1 MGTFYTFSQ
10 FASLNEGG
18 AAIKSSRSIR
28 EDEYPATLDSI
39 KQILLPY
46 LGIDENSNEYLV
58 IGSVGK
64 KPNPEDVSG
73 DLDLGFE
80 WIKTAKMLGV
90 STKRE
95 VLDLLS
101 EELKEK
107 LPADLGFEPEMN
119 LMIGLNI
126 LSIGWPIKGDPKFG
140 VVQLDLIP
148 LSDLEWASF
157 AYYSPD
163 YRRGESKYKS
173 AHRNWLFQSILS
185 AMKDVITKDETGEP
199 LDIDTYLFDFSD
211 GLFKT
216 RKSFQGKSGRLKNP
230 VKVDGAQRE
239 LITSSPQEFLNFA
252 MGAGFSPDEV
262 KTFEDLLAAIKSPKF
277 KNKQNR
283 SEIGTEFKRYLERT
297 PLIMPPEIDSLQ

>member
-1 MGTFYTFSQ
+1 MGTIHTFSQ
-10 FASLNEGG
+10 FSSLNEGG
-18 AAIKSSRSIR
+18 AAIKTSRSIR

-101 EELKEK
+101 KELKEK
-107 LPADLGFEPEMN
+107 LPADLGFDPEMN

-126 LSIGWPIKGDPKFG
+126 LSIGWPIKGDPRFG

-185 AMKDVITKDETGEP
+185 AMKDVITKDKDGEP

-216 RKSFQGKSGRLKNP
+216 RKSFQGKRGRLKNP
-230 VKVDGAQRE
+230 VKVDGVQRE

-252 MGAGFSPDEV
+252 MGPGFSPDEV

-283 SEIGTEFKRYLERT
+283 SEIGIEFKRYLERT

>member
-1 MGTFYTFSQ
+1 MGSIYTFSQ
-10 FASLNEGG
+10 FTSVNEGG
-18 AAIKSSRSIR
+18 AAIKTSRSIR

-39 KQILLPY
+39 KEILLPY
-46 LGIDENSNEYLV
+46 LGIDESSSEYLV
-58 IGSVGK
+58 IGSIGK

-101 EELKEK
+101 KELKEK
-107 LPADLGFEPEMN
+107 LPLDLGFEPEMN
-119 LMIGLNI
+119 LMVGLNI

-163 YRRGESKYKS
+163 YKMGESKYKS

-199 LDIDTYLFDFSD
+199 LDINTYLFDFSD

-216 RKSFQGKSGRLKNP
+216 QKTFRGKKGRLKNP
-230 VKVDGAQRE
+230 VKVDGTQRE
-239 LITSSPQEFLNFA
+239 LVTSSPQEFLNFA
-252 MGAGFSPDEV
+252 MGPGFSPDEV
-262 KTFEDLLAAIKSPKF
+262 KTFESLLAAIKSPKF

-283 SEIGTEFKRYLERT
+283 LEIAREFKRYLERT
-297 PLIMPPEIDSLQ
+297 PLIMPPEIDTLQ

>member
-18 AAIKSSRSIR
+18 AAIKTSRSIR

-80 WIKTAKMLGV
+80 WIKTAKILGV

-185 AMKDVITKDETGEP
+185 ARKDVITKDETGEP

-216 RKSFQGKSGRLKNP
+216 RKSFQGKRGRLKNP
-230 VKVDGAQRE
+230 VKVDGTQRE

-252 MGAGFSPDEV
+252 MGPGFSPDEV

-283 SEIGTEFKRYLERT
+283 SEIGREFKRYLERT

>member
-18 AAIKSSRSIR
+18 AAIKTSRSIR

-80 WIKTAKMLGV
+80 WIKTAKILGV

-185 AMKDVITKDETGEP
+185 ARKDVITKDETGEP

-216 RKSFQGKSGRLKNP
+216 RKSFQGKRGRLKNP

-283 SEIGTEFKRYLERT
+283 SEIGREFKRYLERT

>member
-18 AAIKSSRSIR
+18 AAIKTSRSIR

-101 EELKEK
+101 KELKEK

-185 AMKDVITKDETGEP
+185 ARKDVITKDETGEP

-216 RKSFQGKSGRLKNP
+216 RKSFQGKRGRLKNP
-230 VKVDGAQRE
+230 VKVGAQRE

-283 SEIGTEFKRYLERT
+283 SEIGREFKRYLERT
-297 PLIMPPEIDSLQ
+297 TLIMPPEIDSLQ

>member
-18 AAIKSSRSIR
+18 AAIKTSRSIR

-101 EELKEK
+101 KELKEK

-140 VVQLDLIP
+140 IVQLDLIP

-163 YRRGESKYKS
+163 YKRGESKYKS

-216 RKSFQGKSGRLKNP
+216 RKSFQGKRGRLKNP
-230 VKVDGAQRE
+230 VKVDGTQRE
-239 LITSSPQEFLNFA
+239 LVTSSPQEFLNFA
-252 MGAGFSPDEV
+252 MGPGFSPDEV

-283 SEIGTEFKRYLERT
+283 SEIGREFKRYLERT

>member
-1 MGTFYTFSQ
+1 MGSIYTFSQ
-10 FASLNEGG
+10 FTSVNEGG
-18 AAIKSSRSIR
+18 AAIKTSRSIR

-39 KQILLPY
+39 KEILLPY

-58 IGSVGK
+58 IGSIGK

-101 EELKEK
+101 KELKEK

-163 YRRGESKYKS
+163 YKRGESKYKS

-216 RKSFQGKSGRLKNP
+216 QKSFQGKKGRLKNP
-230 VKVDGAQRE
+230 VKVDGTQRE
-239 LITSSPQEFLNFA
+239 LVTSSPQEFLNFA
-252 MGAGFSPDEV
+252 MGPGFSPDEV

-283 SEIGTEFKRYLERT
+283 SEIGREFKRYLERT
-297 PLIMPPEIDSLQ
+297 PLITPPEIDTLQ